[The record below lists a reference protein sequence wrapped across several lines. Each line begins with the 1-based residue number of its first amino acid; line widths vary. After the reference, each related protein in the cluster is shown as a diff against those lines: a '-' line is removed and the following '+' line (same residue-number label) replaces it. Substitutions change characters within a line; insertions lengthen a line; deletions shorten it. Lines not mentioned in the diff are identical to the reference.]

1 MLNSTLTIR
10 NNTPKATKA
19 TNVAMSFGPVPRQIT
34 IRNAKNLQAIALVN
48 GRKADEKIFNDYM
61 KNAGLTME
69 DLK

>member
-10 NNTPKATKA
+10 NNTPKATKD
-19 TNVAMSFGPVPRQIT
+19 TKIAMAGAVPKKIS
-34 IRNAKNLQAIALVN
+34 INSAKKLYAISQVT
-48 GRKADEKIFNDYM
+48 GSKADQKRFNDYM

>member
-10 NNTPKATKA
+10 NNTPKATKD
-19 TNVAMSFGPVPRQIT
+19 TKVAMAGAVPKQIS
-34 IRNAKNLQAIALVN
+34 INSAKKLHAIWQVN
-48 GRKADEKIFNDYM
+48 GRKADQKRFNDYM

>member
-10 NNTPKATKA
+10 NNTPKDTK
-19 TNVAMSFGPVPRQIT
+19 VAMAGAVPKKIS
-34 IRNAKNLQAIALVN
+34 INSAKKLHAIWQVN
-48 GRKADEKIFNDYM
+48 GRKADQKRFNDYM

>member
-10 NNTPKATKA
+10 NNTPKSTKA
-19 TNVAMSFGPVPRQIT
+19 TNVAMAGPVPKQIT
-34 IRNAKNLQAIALVN
+34 IRNAKNLYAIWQVN
-48 GRKADEKIFNDYM
+48 GRKADQKRFNDYM